1 MKLSVLLISNFKGI
15 GSEIKILIDDIV
27 VLVGPNNCCKSSIL
41 DAYEAYVSLGSSLT
55 IDHFHNHNPRLPI
68 IITGIF
74 TEITNEDI
82 DAIGQEWLLTND
94 PEYGNCAKFQIRW
107 EEPNENGVKY
117 SFSNSTNDW
126 KKGGAG
132 GWDSILKSRLP
143 VPIRINPNDDTAALE
158 KVLKDLISKSVQQKI
173 KNDKSKL
180 STIIAE
186 IEKLAKEVETEIST
200 DIKNLNEKIEFELKK
215 LFDTMMVGFETGVG
229 KFKPEDAIKDGSRF
243 ILSSKESSAPLEHQ
257 GSGVQRAFLWSAI
270 NAMCSEGRYKKGTTK
285 VTTDKP
291 KILLLDEPEINLHP
305 SVIRAARKAIYS
317 LAEVT
322 GWQIMCTTHSP
333 VFIDLT
339 YDHTTLIK
347 VSNTP
352 EGVYYFQ
359 TDKSNFSEE
368 EKENLKMLNKC
379 CPTINE
385 FFFYE
390 NSILV
395 EGDTEY
401 LAYQYLIE
409 KEELENSYC
418 VINCRGKAN
427 VPTFIKI
434 FNQFQALA
442 IAVHDLDTPLRRD
455 GSANGMWTINLRIR
469 QAADGTNGRVKTVV
483 HKPDFE
489 GYYLNESPSK
499 DKPYNLFTHLT
510 SEDFSTNNKYGKLRS
525 SLREIIGGT
534 HEGIYETEQDIEKL
548 AD

>member
-15 GSEIKILIDDIV
+15 KDEIKILIDDIV
-27 VLVGPNNCCKSSIL
+27 VLVGPNNCCKSTIL
-41 DAYEAYVSLGSSLT
+41 DAYEAYVSLGSALSL
-55 IDHFHNHNPRLPI
+55 DFFHNHNSNLPI
-68 IITGIF
+68 TITGVF
-74 TEITNEDI
+74 TDVSFDDVE
-82 DAIGQEWLLTND
+82 AIGQEWLLTGD
-94 PEYGNCAKFQIRW
+94 ADYGDCAKFQIRW
-107 EEPNENGVKY
+107 EAAGENGVKY

-143 VPIRINPNDDTAALE
+143 VPIRINPNDDTGYLE
-158 KVLKDLISKSVQQKI
+158 KVLKDLISKSAQQKI

-186 IEKLAKEVETEIST
+186 IDKLAKEVETEIST
-200 DIKNLNEKIEFELKK
+200 DIESLNAKIETEVQK
-215 LFDTMMVGFETGVG
+215 LFDGVKVGFETGVG

-243 ILSSKESSAPLEHQ
+243 ILNSKGSSAPLEHQ

-270 NAMCSEGRYKKGTTK
+270 NAMCSEGRFKKGTTK
-285 VTTDKP
+285 VPNEKS

-317 LAEVT
+317 LAEIE
-322 GWQIMCTTHSP
+322 GWQVMCTTHSP

-339 YDHTTLIK
+339 NNHTTLIK
-347 VSNTP
+347 VSDAP
-352 EGVYYFQ
+352 DGVYYFQ
-359 TDKSNFSEE
+359 TDKSSFSLE

-379 CPTINE
+379 CPTVNE

-409 KEELENSYC
+409 QEGLEGSHC

-427 VPTFIKI
+427 IPTFIKI
-434 FNQFQALA
+434 FNQFQASA
-442 IAVHDLDTPLRRD
+442 IAVHDLDTKTRSD

-469 QAADGTNGRVKTVV
+469 QTADGASGRVKTVV
-483 HKPDFE
+483 HQPDFE
-489 GYYLNESPSK
+489 GYYLDENPSK
-499 DKPYNLFTHLT
+499 DKPYNLFSHLI
-510 SEDFSTNNKYGKLRS
+510 SENFHTGEKYQKLRN
-525 SLREIIGGT
+525 SLKEIEDDS
-534 HEGIYETEQDIEKL
+534 HEGIYQTEQDIENL
-548 AD
+548 AE